1 MNPVVANCNK
11 KKWLELSGS
20 NTINFVHDQFRR
32 DDMLILLALSGIL
45 HPFVGHLATVSIE
58 RLEIKE
64 ALLFGFGNCSH

>member
-1 MNPVVANCNK
+1 
-11 KKWLELSGS
+11 
-20 NTINFVHDQFRR
+20 
-32 DDMLILLALSGIL
+32 MLILLALSGIL